1 MQKNKII
8 LKGGLLI
15 FGMVLL
21 AGCAEMPATNNG
33 TTSKEKAIK
42 TETTRNNQ
50 VDNSKLS
57 NNTWELAN
65 LNKEKQTEN
74 QRNKNTQKSSEK
86 KSADENNFNNK
97 STDKMNNKENSNI
110 DMELAKTCQLVTL
123 DTTMGKI
130 KIKLYGDKAPMTVAN
145 FCTLAKKGFY
155 DGIKFHRVID
165 GFMIQAGDPKSKD
178 DSLKAEWG
186 TGGPGYKFKDEL
198 PQPGEYKLGSV
209 AMANSGPNT
218 NGSQFF
224 IVSGQAGIN
233 LPPSYSLFGEV
244 VEGMDVVE
252 KIQKVA
258 TEEKGIKDRP
268 IEDVVIKSAVPEIEE
283 EKVKD
288 FKRNP

>member
-1 MQKNKII
+1 MKKKNKII

-15 FGMVLL
+15 FGVVFL
-21 AGCAEMPATNNG
+21 AGCAEMPATNSG
-33 TTSKEKAIK
+33 TTSKEEAIK
-42 TETTRNNQ
+42 TETPRNNQ
-50 VDNSKLS
+50 VDNSKLG
-57 NNTWELAN
+57 NNTQELAN

-74 QRNKNTQKSSEK
+74 QQNKKTQESSEK
-86 KSADENNFNNK
+86 KSADENNLNNK
-97 STDKMNNKENSNI
+97 SINQMSNEENSNI
-110 DMELAKTCQLVTL
+110 NMELAKTCQSVTL

-130 KIKLYGDKAPMTVAN
+130 KIKLYGDKAPTTVAN

-155 DGIKFHRVID
+155 NGIKFHRVID

-268 IEDVVIKSAVPEIEE
+268 VEDVVIKSAVPEI
-283 EKVKD
+283 KK
-288 FKRNP
+288 